1 MNGKARMPTASKSN
15 QKACIYMC
23 LYCPTRS
30 RLASCFMLVFVFAFF
45 TSRGLQADDREW
57 HVCNQPSKEE
67 YSKEGKNTKKATTRR
82 K

>member
-1 MNGKARMPTASKSN
+1 
-15 QKACIYMC
+15 
-23 LYCPTRS
+23 
-30 RLASCFMLVFVFAFF
+30 MLVFVFAFF